1 MLPARRPPS
10 PFVPIPAL
18 LSRIDYALL
27 ERIERGEV
35 AFAPADPQSRTS
47 LERFNAQLEVLLF
60 HEELGLLAVT
70 QTGPD
75 PADGDG
81 PVRAVAELTE
91 HGRRRLAR
99 QRAESRPEPDPAD
112 GAKRPPGA

>member
-1 MLPARRPPS
+1 M
-10 PFVPIPAL
+10 

-27 ERIERGEV
+27 ERIERGET
-35 AFAPADPQSRTS
+35 AFAPADPQSGAER
-47 LERFNAQLEVLLF
+47 ERFDALLETLLL

-70 QTGPD
+70 RTGTD

-81 PVRAVAELTE
+81 PVSAVAELTE

-99 QRAESRPEPDPAD
+99 QRDAQGVAAGATRPAGE
-112 GAKRPPGA
+112 